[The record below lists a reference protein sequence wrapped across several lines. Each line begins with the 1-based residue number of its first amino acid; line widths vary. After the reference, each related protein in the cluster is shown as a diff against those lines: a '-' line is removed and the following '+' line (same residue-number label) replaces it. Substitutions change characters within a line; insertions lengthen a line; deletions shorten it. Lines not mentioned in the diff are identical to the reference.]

1 MESKQS
7 RGELAMSNSS
17 GSKAKGKRARAE
29 QQQAAK
35 RRQWLIF
42 AVIGTAFVGVIAF
55 MTLWPQVSAPAVAAE
70 RLNDHPTLGT
80 ADAPVQ
86 IVEFADF
93 GCTSCRG
100 WHRAGILEQIM
111 AQYGDRISF
120 TWRDFAV
127 ITPQSPKAAEAGQC
141 AHDQGQFWAY
151 HDYLYEQAGGL
162 SVSMLK
168 EYAAAV
174 GLDTDAFATCLD
186 SGKYGRIVD
195 AGIQEARRLGARGT
209 PSFAINGR
217 LLAGPP
223 SYDMLATIIE
233 SALAQP

>member
-1 MESKQS
+1 
-7 RGELAMSNSS
+7 MSNSS
-17 GSKAKGKRARAE
+17 DKAKGKRARAE
-29 QQQAAK
+29 RQQAA
-35 RRQWLIF
+35 RQWLLF
-42 AVIGTAFVGVIAF
+42 AVIGTVFVGAVAF
-55 MTLWPQVSAPAVAAE
+55 MTLWPQVSAPAVAPE
-70 RLNDHPTLGT
+70 RLNNHPVLGA

-93 GCTSCRG
+93 GCTSCRA
-100 WHRAGILEQIM
+100 WHRAGILDEIT
-111 AQYGDRISF
+111 ARYGDQISF

-162 SVSMLK
+162 SMSMLK
-168 EYAAAV
+168 EYAAAI
-174 GLDTDAFATCLD
+174 GLEADAFATCLD
-186 SGKYGRIVD
+186 SGKYSRMVD

-209 PSFAINGR
+209 PSFAVNDR

>member
-1 MESKQS
+1 MAKSESI
-7 RGELAMSNSS
+7 MSNTN
-17 GSKAKGKRARAE
+17 GERPGAKRARAE
-29 QQQAAK
+29 RRQAAK
-35 RRQWLIF
+35 RRQWLIY
-42 AVIGTAFVGVIAF
+42 AAIGSAFVGVIAF

-70 RLNDHPTLGT
+70 RLNDHPRLGA
-80 ADAPVQ
+80 ADTPVQ

-93 GCTSCRG
+93 GCPSCRA
-100 WHRAGILEQIM
+100 WHRAGILDQIM

-141 AHDQGQFWAY
+141 AHDQGRFWAY
-151 HDYLYEQAGGL
+151 HDYLYEQAGSL

-168 EYAAAV
+168 EYAAAI
-174 GLDTDAFATCLD
+174 GLDASAFATCLD
-186 SGKYGRIVD
+186 SGKYGRMVD
-195 AGIQEARRLGARGT
+195 AGIQEARRVGARGT
-209 PSFAINGR
+209 PSFVVNGQ

-233 SALAQP
+233 SALARPSQP

>member
-1 MESKQS
+1 MRYSDGGKT
-7 RGELAMSNSS
+7 R
-17 GSKAKGKRARAE
+17 GKRARAE
-29 QQQAAK
+29 RQQAAK
-35 RRQWLIF
+35 RRHRLLF
-42 AVIGTAFVGVIAF
+42 AVGIAFVGVIAF
-55 MTLWPQVSAPAVAAE
+55 MTVWPQVSAPTVATE
-70 RLNDHPTLGT
+70 RLNDHPTLG
-80 ADAPVQ
+80 AANAPVQ

-93 GCTSCRG
+93 GCPSCRA

-141 AHDQGQFWAY
+141 AHDQGKFWAY

-168 EYAAAV
+168 EYAAAI
-174 GLDTDAFATCLD
+174 GLDTDVFAACLD

-209 PSFAINGR
+209 PSFAVNGQ

-223 SYDMLATIIE
+223 SYEMLATIIE
-233 SALAQP
+233 SALTQP